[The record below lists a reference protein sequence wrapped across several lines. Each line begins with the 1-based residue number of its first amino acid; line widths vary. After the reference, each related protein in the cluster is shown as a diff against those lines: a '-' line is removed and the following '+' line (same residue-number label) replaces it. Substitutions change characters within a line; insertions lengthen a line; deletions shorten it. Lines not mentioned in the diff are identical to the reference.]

1 VDAGSFEQGLAV
13 HAQVAG
19 CSSFSEVSSF
29 MPMLKAVLTIAHKLQ
44 G

>member
-1 VDAGSFEQGLAV
+1 MDAGSFEQGLAV

-19 CSSFSEVSSF
+19 CSSFSEVSGF
-29 MPMLKAVLTIAHKLQ
+29 MPVLKALLTIAHKLQ